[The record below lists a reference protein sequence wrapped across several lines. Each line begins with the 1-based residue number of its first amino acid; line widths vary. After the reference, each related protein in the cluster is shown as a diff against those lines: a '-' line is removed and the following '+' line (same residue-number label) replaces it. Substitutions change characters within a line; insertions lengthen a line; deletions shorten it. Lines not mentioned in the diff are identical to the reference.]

1 MTELTLT
8 TGSSIANYIKD
19 VKNQIKEG
27 LGDDASLAGPID
39 LEVSTTLE
47 KSGGGGFQIS
57 VLQVGAKVTHEQIHK
72 IKIPIKLNSKAD
84 SVEEEARISE
94 AEAKKATAE
103 AQKAQAEK
111 TKRMVEKGPWIA

>member
-1 MTELTLT
+1 MLYSLVGGKIKMTEENLA
-8 TGSSIANYIKD
+8 TGSAIANYIKD

-47 KSGGGGFQIS
+47 KSRGGGFQIS

-72 IKIPIKLNSKAD
+72 IKIPIKLNSQAD
-84 SVEEEARISE
+84 SIEMEARIAE

-103 AQKAQAEK
+103 KMK
-111 TKRMVEKGPWIA
+111 GMVR